1 MKSTNLLVATIL
13 LTSMFSYAGS
23 KAKVSE
29 KSQAVMIA
37 LQAKI
42 KTKAGIIGAT
52 VAAAEAEKSMTC
64 LDLEADDVILFKKDN
79 YGITKYRAVVHCSDN
94 SNQKYVIALNG
105 ELTSN
110 PSDLEVST
118 ISIGQVD

>member
-79 YGITKYRAVVHCSDN
+79 CSC
-94 SNQKYVIALNG
+94 
-105 ELTSN
+105 
-110 PSDLEVST
+110 
-118 ISIGQVD
+118 